1 MRWLNCRRKQALVVV
16 AVVMFGLGGGCGSS
30 ELEEIVDAPEM
41 VSEAGPPD
49 SSPLLGD
56 GRPAPVYLPAAYDAR
71 ESWPLVILLHGYRA
85 TGAVQDAYLGVSK
98 RVDSDGFV
106 LVIPDGTRST
116 AGFQFWNATEFCC
129 DFEGQNPD
137 DASYIR
143 GLVNE
148 AKLRF
153 SIDERRVYLLGHSNG
168 GFMAYHMACEAGDI
182 ITAIAS
188 LAGTTFV
195 SDESCR
201 GTGPVSVLQIHGTAD
216 GTIVYEG
223 NRYYPGAVET
233 VERWR
238 TRNRCGEFEDKRP
251 LGLVSSLAGEET
263 AVRSAAGCDEDTTV
277 ELWTVEGG
285 SHVPFFQPAFMEQTL
300 QFLLRHQKP

>member
-1 MRWLNCRRKQALVVV
+1 MRWLNCRRKQALILV
-16 AVVMFGLGGGCGSS
+16 ATVALLWGSGCGSA
-30 ELEEIVDAPEM
+30 EE
-41 VSEAGPPD
+41 EALVNEPALSPAAPPD

-56 GRPAPVYLPAAYDAR
+56 GRPAPVHLPAAYDAR

-85 TGAVQDAYLGVSK
+85 TGAVQDSYLGVSK
-98 RVDSDGFV
+98 WVDDAGFV
-106 LVIPDGTRST
+106 LVIPDGTRSA
-116 AGFQFWNATEFCC
+116 AGFQFWNATAFCC

-137 DASYIR
+137 DATYIR

-153 SIDERRVYLLGHSNG
+153 SIDARRVYLLGHSNG
-168 GFMAYHMACEAGDI
+168 GFMAYRMACEAGDI

-188 LAGTTFV
+188 LAGTTF
-195 SDESCR
+195 SSGESCR

-216 GTIVYEG
+216 RTIAYEG

-238 TRNRCGEFEDKRP
+238 ARNHCGEFEDKRP

-263 AVRSAAGCDEDTTV
+263 AVQSAAGCDEDTTV
-277 ELWTVEGG
+277 ELWTVAGG

>member
-1 MRWLNCRRKQALVVV
+1 MERAIRSLGSHRGGERQQNTGGHCR
-16 AVVMFGLGGGCGSS
+16 S
-30 ELEEIVDAPEM
+30 
-41 VSEAGPPD
+41 
-49 SSPLLGD
+49 
-56 GRPAPVYLPAAYDAR
+56 
-71 ESWPLVILLHGYRA
+71 
-85 TGAVQDAYLGVSK
+85 
-98 RVDSDGFV
+98 
-106 LVIPDGTRST
+106 
-116 AGFQFWNATEFCC
+116 
-129 DFEGQNPD
+129 D

-148 AKLRF
+148 AKLRC

-216 GTIVYEG
+216 RTIVYEG

-263 AVRSAAGCDEDTTV
+263 ETEAEAETET
-277 ELWTVEGG
+277 EGPAWAPG
-285 SHVPFFQPAFMEQTL
+285 SLKTSP
-300 QFLLRHQKP
+300 

>member
-1 MRWLNCRRKQALVVV
+1 MRRLICWRKQALVAVV
-16 AVVMFGLGGGCGSS
+16 AVAFLWGSGCGSS
-30 ELEEIVDAPEM
+30 ELEEIAGDPEM
-41 VSEAGPPD
+41 AAAASPPD

-71 ESWPLVILLHGYRA
+71 ESWPLLILLHGYRA

-106 LVIPDGTRST
+106 LVIPDGTRSA

-137 DASYIR
+137 DATYIR

-168 GFMAYHMACEAGDI
+168 GFMAYRMACEAGDI

-188 LAGTTFV
+188 LAGTTFT
-195 SDESCR
+195 DDQSCS

-216 GTIVYEG
+216 RTIAYEG

-238 TRNRCGEFEDKRP
+238 ARNHCGEFEDKRA

-263 AVRSAAGCDEDTTV
+263 SVRSAAGCDEDTTV
-277 ELWTVEGG
+277 ELWTVAGG
-285 SHVPFFQPAFMEQTL
+285 AHVPFFQPAFMEQTL
-300 QFLLRHQKP
+300 QFLLGHQKP